1 MWDFRDWGCCWAEKW
16 TALEKI
22 NWLRSKWGS
31 FSSLTLQHLLVRI
44 ELNWEYGIVDCQN
57 QKVVSSLFHLDVDAE
72 AAMELLEV
80 VAAEELECFLA
91 DTLACDGLRPYWCKP
106 PPLLPAAP
114 AYILLIYDG
123 PMLPACCLPPAGD
136 GDDDDCILL
145 FWLLQ
150 FSVIL
155 IVIILIVWMSHCVT
169 CRSCFYQYYN
179 RRSSVLNANLIQ
191 FI

>member
-1 MWDFRDWGCCWAEKW
+1 MRF
-16 TALEKI
+16 T
-22 NWLRSKWGS
+22 

-44 ELNWEYGIVDCQN
+44 ELRVWYSWLLIVVCQN

-123 PMLPACCLPPAGD
+123 PMLPAAAAAG
-136 GDDDDCILL
+136 
-145 FWLLQ
+145 
-150 FSVIL
+150 
-155 IVIILIVWMSHCVT
+155 
-169 CRSCFYQYYN
+169 R
-179 RRSSVLNANLIQ
+179 
-191 FI
+191 